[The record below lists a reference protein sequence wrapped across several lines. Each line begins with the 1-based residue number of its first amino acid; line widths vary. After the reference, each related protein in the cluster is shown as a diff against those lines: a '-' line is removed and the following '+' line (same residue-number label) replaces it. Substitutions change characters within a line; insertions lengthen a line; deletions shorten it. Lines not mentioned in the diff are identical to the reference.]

1 MANAGQSI
9 SVKFPQVGH
18 ESYEEQRSV
27 VLLIFRNG
35 SIEEVEPSADVVHRN
50 GRIVCVDQQ
59 GAPISSFADSDVLY
73 YSFSPACIRKI
84 RQMTEHWPEPTR
96 QPRASH
102 REQVLAESVLER
114 LWRMR
119 QRKKMRNAGTR

>member
-9 SVKFPQVGH
+9 FLKFPQVGH
-18 ESYEEQRSV
+18 ESHEEQGSV

-35 SIEEVEPSADVVHRN
+35 SIEEVEPSADVVHRD
-50 GRIVCVDQQ
+50 GRIVCVDHR

-73 YSFSPACIRKI
+73 YAFSPACIRTI
-84 RQMTEHWPEPTR
+84 RQMTEHWSEPTS
-96 QPRASH
+96 QPRTSH
-102 REQVLAESVLER
+102 QEEALAESVLER

-119 QRKKMRNAGTR
+119 QRKKVRNAGTR